1 MALSVKCHFGS
12 LYSRRV
18 TLVFMRIDIR
28 VVFGTCSDIVLAIF
42 LFQQTWWRFGSVS
55 DFSLEKVFNSI
66 RPVPEQS
73 FVDRTVFPIFVIV
86 ELFKWI
92 WYTKTIWLWPLY
104 SPVSDKYVFFC
115 VWLRRI
121 PFNSWFRFS
130 PNLCNNVFLCLCEAS
145 NRKLMS
151 LNRKQKLGF
160 VICYV
165 IKAKNLDARYI
176 RGICDKKIKFIFIS
190 NLVNKYFKHVIN

>member
-92 WYTKTIWLWPLY
+92 WYTKTMIVTPLL
-104 SPVSDKYVFFC
+104 PGFREICFFFVC
-115 VWLRRI
+115 GLDEFHSI
-121 PFNSWFRFS
+121 
-130 PNLCNNVFLCLCEAS
+130 LG
-145 NRKLMS
+145 
-151 LNRKQKLGF
+151 LGF
-160 VICYV
+160 PQTFVIMYFYV
-165 IKAKNLDARYI
+165 SVKQATVSL
-176 RGICDKKIKFIFIS
+176 CP
-190 NLVNKYFKHVIN
+190 